1 MRITTRYKIKGHAIY
16 IYIYIYIKNETISRI
31 RDHYLMGKSK

>member
-1 MRITTRYKIKGHAIY
+1 MRITTRYKIKGHD
-16 IYIYIYIKNETISRI
+16 IYIYIKNETISRI